1 MPFSTTG
8 ILWMEIMHIVFFL
21 HFWNGLTK
29 RWQDDVT
36 DETRYVQIQ
45 CNTGTCSQTFPCAI
59 WLWNTL
65 PVDASYRLTVSRPI
79 SAVSVS
85 FERETTSC
93 FYHLHC
99 TVFIES
105 YCSSFAAQLSAYSL
119 MARNRVGTVIGRWRW
134 QWDSLGLGTSFRI
147 VIATAVSV
155 PPSHAHSRCL
165 LPTLVCIFFT
175 HAD

>member
-1 MPFSTTG
+1 MCARQ
-8 ILWMEIMHIVFFL
+8 ILPSVNTRQHLYAIFYHWNFVDGNNAYSLLFV
-21 HFWNGLTK
+21 FWNGLTK

-85 FERETTSC
+85 FERQTTSC
-93 FYHLHC
+93 FYPKLLFIVCC
-99 TVFIES
+99 TAF
-105 YCSSFAAQLSAYSL
+105 
-119 MARNRVGTVIGRWRW
+119 
-134 QWDSLGLGTSFRI
+134 
-147 VIATAVSV
+147 
-155 PPSHAHSRCL
+155 CL
-165 LPTLVCIFFT
+165 FT
-175 HAD
+175 HGSKSSRHRYRKMKMAVGQSRPRDVI